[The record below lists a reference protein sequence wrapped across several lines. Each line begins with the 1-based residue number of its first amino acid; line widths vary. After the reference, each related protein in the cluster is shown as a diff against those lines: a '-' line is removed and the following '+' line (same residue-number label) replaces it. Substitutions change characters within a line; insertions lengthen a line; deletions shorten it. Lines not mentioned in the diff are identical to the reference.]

1 MLTRSIDRNMIAFA
15 AMTSQG
21 LSRDQARI
29 VVRTGQQCLD
39 AEMLTLAD
47 GSGVY
52 SKLTKAEL
60 PAN

>member
-39 AEMLTLAD
+39 AEMLTLLMDLAYIL
-47 GSGVY
+47 S
-52 SKLTKAEL
+52 
-60 PAN
+60 